1 MVEQQINLACLSG
14 NYDFLLA
21 PIKANPF
28 HPHLLYIRGI
38 YCSSHLLCPAEID
51 SPKNEGTD
59 LPQARIAFPQSQL
72 PKNSLSTVTPKRYSH
87 FHGQKKRHRPLFS
100 ERPVPQKW
108 LNHGV
113 LRTFSS
119 SAELAEP
126 LSQRGL

>member
-1 MVEQQINLACLSG
+1 MLEEKHFQFDYYIAAEPDMVEQQINLACLSG

-59 LPQARIAFPQSQL
+59 LPQAQIAFPQCFLQVENDGNCRNFL
-72 PKNSLSTVTPKRYSH
+72 
-87 FHGQKKRHRPLFS
+87 
-100 ERPVPQKW
+100 
-108 LNHGV
+108 
-113 LRTFSS
+113 
-119 SAELAEP
+119 
-126 LSQRGL
+126 